1 MGLAYPAITG
11 RFEAMNFTKASFNP
25 YYISIVSLRLTSLS
39 GRPIQ
44 AYIGSE
50 TLVAYNG
57 IKLTFTR
64 SVMDYRTGRSEASV
78 STIG

>member
-25 YYISIVSLRLTSLS
+25 YYISTVSLRLTSLS
-39 GRPIQ
+39 GKPIRED
-44 AYIGSE
+44 IMSE

-57 IKLTFTR
+57 IKLTFIR
-64 SVMDYRTGRSEASV
+64 SVMDCRTGRF
-78 STIG
+78 